1 MNAST
6 LKWVL
11 PTQVF
16 TPNDFPVL
24 TYIGREAEGLE
35 DAVQRA
41 LTTPNTVISLSG
53 PSKSGKT
60 VLAERVIGT
69 QNLIN
74 VSGAELTS
82 PDDLW
87 DRIFDVLDQPVTV
100 TTQAARGSTT
110 GGTVEIGAELA
121 TVPFLA
127 RLTGKVSGQYS
138 RTSTDT
144 SSEARGRRGL
154 TQVEGL
160 LRNTSAVIFIDD
172 FHYMARET
180 QTSVARQIRAASGR
194 GIKFCV
200 ASVPHRSDDVVRSN
214 HELRGRTAH
223 VDTAFWAVTDLA
235 QIAEVGFPILHM
247 DLGSDSIGLLAIEAC
262 GSPQLMQQICL
273 QTCNYLKV
281 KGTLDKKTT
290 FNLSSDDRQAI
301 LQLAANHTDYS
312 SLLDKFHEGPRTR
325 GQERN
330 AFGLADDTS
339 GDVYRAVLLGLSTGQ
354 PLMSVSYTRLIERT
368 NAVVVNGSFQSQGIQ
383 SAVKQMAGFASK
395 MYPEQRIIEWDDEV
409 GSGTLSIV
417 DPYLLFYIRHSGRLA
432 KLAEQK

>member
-1 MNAST
+1 MTIPS
-6 LKWVL
+6 LEWLL

-16 TPNDFPVL
+16 TPNDFPRL

-35 DAVQRA
+35 DSVQRA
-41 LTTPNTVISLSG
+41 LVTPNTVISLSG

-69 QNLIN
+69 ENLISI
-74 VSGAELTS
+74 SGAELTNA
-82 PDDLW
+82 DDLW
-87 DRIFDVLDQPVTV
+87 DRVFDVLDQPVTV
-100 TTQAARGSTT
+100 TTQEAQGAAT
-110 GGTVEIGAELA
+110 GGAIEMGGEVT

-127 RLTGKVSGQYS
+127 RLTGKISAQHS
-138 RTSTDT
+138 RTSTAT
-144 SSEARGRRGL
+144 SSQTRGRRGL
-154 TQVEGL
+154 AQIEGL
-160 LRNTSAVIFIDD
+160 LRETAAVIFIDD
-172 FHYMARET
+172 FHYMTRET

-235 QIAEVGFPILHM
+235 QIAEIGFPILNM
-247 DLGSDSIGLLAIEAC
+247 NVESDGVASLAVEAC

-273 QTCNYLKV
+273 QACNYLKV
-281 KGTLDKKTT
+281 TGTLDVNKKVI
-290 FNLSSDDRQAI
+290 LSQKDIKDI
-301 LQLAANHTDYS
+301 LKLAANHTDYS

-330 AFGLADDTS
+330 AFKLADSTS
-339 GDVYRAVLLGLSTGQ
+339 GDVYRAVLLGLATGQ

-368 NAVVVNGSFQSQGIQ
+368 NSIVVKGSFQSQGIQ
-383 SAVKQMAGFASK
+383 SAVKQMVGFAGK
-395 MYPEQRIIEWDDEV
+395 MYPEQRIIEWDDEI

-417 DPYLLFYIRHSGRLA
+417 DPYLLFYIRNSGRLA
-432 KLAEQK
+432 RLAE